1 MLKFNKAMVDTLFEI
16 RQDQSKTV
24 RSYLLLTAP
33 DIVDRLINL
42 YQSTNNLRT
51 KLLISKFLNE
61 AGKDCLARVIDIE
74 VERSRSKAG
83 EGSLYAE
90 LNQNEVLVNMA
101 SQSILSSQEL
111 MEHLGV

>member
-1 MLKFNKAMVDTLFEI
+1 MLKFNKTMVDTLFEI

-33 DIVDRLINL
+33 DIVDRLVNL

-51 KLLISKFLNE
+51 KILISKFLHE

-74 VERSRSKAG
+74 IERSRVKAVDT
-83 EGSLYAE
+83 SLYAE
-90 LNQNEVLVNMA
+90 LNQNEVLVTMA
-101 SQSILSSQEL
+101 SHSLLSSQPPTFS
-111 MEHLGV
+111 